1 MFKLDKLKINNSLNL
16 QETEKSLEKQEILY
30 DFTRFEVKTTMIS
43 KDFLGGEPRLVR
55 VTGMLKSSVDCEVG
69 MIQ

>member
-16 QETEKSLEKQEILY
+16 QKTEKSLEKQEILY
-30 DFTRFEVKTTMIS
+30 DFTRSEVKTTMIG
-43 KDFLGGEPRLVR
+43 KDFLGGEPRLPR
-55 VTGMLKSSVDCEVG
+55 VTGMLKPSVDCEVG